1 MKLTFM
7 EPSDIQSELIAIH
20 PKALNTKMLQLTV
33 CGSLSQ
39 FIYQSIDVNCVIT
52 GITGSQHLKDNLIEM
67 TAAPAPDIFNLVQ
80 LTICAIKV
88 VGIISLLRLF
98 LGEVEVGVN
107 VIAQTCMVK
116 TPDFHGLALLK
127 IELTDRTYR
136 PITVCV
142 PITFINQLA
151 TFRTYEETLFHVYLS
166 TINFLTIHSRSQPT
180 QHYNTSL
187 SQV

>member
-107 VIAQTCMVK
+107 VIAQTCVVK
-116 TPDFHGLALLK
+116 TPDFHGLVLLK
-127 IELTDRTYR
+127 HTTTNGAYSPVIMFA
-136 PITVCV
+136 PIALENRFT
-142 PITFINQLA
+142 TFGTNKVA
-151 TFRTYEETLFHVYLS
+151 LFHIGFCSIKLFAH
-166 TINFLTIHSRSQPT
+166 NRS
-180 QHYNTSL
+180 L
-187 SQV
+187 

>member
-107 VIAQTCMVK
+107 VIAQACVIK
-116 TPDFHGLALLK
+116 TPDFHGLVLLK
-127 IELTDRTYR
+127 HTATNRAYSPVIVFAPIALENRFGTDGANK
-136 PITVCV
+136 I
-142 PITFINQLA
+142 A
-151 TFRTYEETLFHVYLS
+151 LFHIGFCSIKLFAH
-166 TINFLTIHSRSQPT
+166 NRS
-180 QHYNTSL
+180 L
-187 SQV
+187 